1 MYYGGFKH
9 REFLQAEDFSQSL
22 STLFLSL
29 NEEKAIS
36 LIAPCLK
43 GIWPGGTSVPQQQKF
58 HTDDINQCLHKKFG
72 SHGFLYV
79 NLFTF
84 MLLVLDYDKVLYFTV
99 NELQQNSNP
108 FLRKNIVHSP
118 Y

>member
-1 MYYGGFKH
+1 MGDSNIENFCK
-9 REFLQAEDFSQSL
+9 EKLFS
-22 STLFLSL
+22 SL

-36 LIAPCLK
+36 LLAPCLK

-58 HTDDINQCLHKKFG
+58 HTDDVNQCLHKKSG

-84 MLLVLDYDKVLYFTV
+84 MFLLLDYGNVLYFTV
-99 NELQQNSNP
+99 NELQQNSNAFFKEEYIP
-108 FLRKNIVHSP
+108 LILTVL
-118 Y
+118 